1 MKYLREPQMMHSAFE
16 AQQKHKYT
24 LRNSNAAQRIDK
36 LKTLKACIE
45 SYEEKIYAAL
55 QSDLRKSRFES
66 ALTELIF
73 IYSEIGFAIHNLNS
87 WMKPKRAGK
96 TISNLFAKNRI
107 CYEPKGCCL
116 IILMAISSIILIS
129 TGLKTCRKLTI
140 LVMKSI
146 FILVIPALLNG
157 PRKLKGFYLSITS
170 KSGSKP

>member
-1 MKYLREPQMMHSAFE
+1 MKYLREPQMMDSAFE

-116 IILMAISSIILIS
+116 IIAPWNYPFQLLMSPLIS
-129 TGLKTCRKLTI
+129 AIAAGNCAILKPSELSPATSSVIAADQGL
-140 LVMKSI
+140 
-146 FILVIPALLNG
+146 F
-157 PRKLKGFYLSITS
+157 
-170 KSGSKP
+170 